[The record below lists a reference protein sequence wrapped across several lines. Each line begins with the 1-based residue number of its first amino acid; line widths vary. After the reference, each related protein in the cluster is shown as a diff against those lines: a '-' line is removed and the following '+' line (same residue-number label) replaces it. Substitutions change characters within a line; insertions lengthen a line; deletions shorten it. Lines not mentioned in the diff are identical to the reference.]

1 MLSIG
6 KADEKLWEGESLG
19 LYDDLKLNLWNAI
32 IDLKFNYQN
41 SMIYLKFN
49 LWYLMINLKLADD
62 QSILLPN
69 PVF

>member
-6 KADEKLWEGESLG
+6 KADEKLWEGKSLG

-32 IDLKFNYQN
+32 IDLKFN
-41 SMIYLKFN
+41 
-49 LWYLMINLKLADD
+49 LWYPMINLELADD

>member
-19 LYDDLKLNLWNAI
+19 LYDLKLNLWNAI
-32 IDLKFNYQN
+32 KDLKFNYQN
-41 SMIYLKFN
+41 SMIDLKFN